1 MTMLSKRLAKLER
14 NIIAKS
20 KLTLE
25 DKIQAF
31 PVIDRITRSLMED
44 ADRLGQL
51 YIEYVAAKPIP
62 IEPVEKLK
70 QQIIRLAWVRYVGS
84 IQ

>member
-1 MTMLSKRLAKLER
+1 MTILSKRLAKLER
-14 NIIAKS
+14 NTIAKS

>member
-14 NIIAKS
+14 NTIAKS

-25 DKIQAF
+25 DKIQVY
-31 PVIDRITRSLMED
+31 PLIDRLTRSLMDD

-51 YIEYVAAKPIP
+51 YTKYVAAKPKP
-62 IEPVEKLK
+62 TEPVEKLT
-70 QQIIRLAWVRYVGS
+70 QQIIRLAWIRYVGL
-84 IQ
+84 IG